1 MDNNNCMVTIS
12 MPVYKSE
19 KYIKRAFVSALNQ
32 DFKNT
37 EILIINNGSTDKS
50 MEIINEVIANYE
62 GNKEIRIIKR
72 DVNIGLGDARNL
84 AIEHAKGEYLFFM
97 DSDDEITTD
106 CISKLYGKMNQL
118 DVDFVAGS
126 VILKGFTSLRV
137 IGCFN
142 KYKDELIQGESSLS
156 NYVYLK
162 KNHLN
167 ITTWNKLYSVSFLRN
182 NNILC
187 EPTHLNEDE
196 LFTFK
201 VILKT
206 KSCFLSSDETY
217 HYYMNEDS
225 AMGTH
230 RNSFNEFLC
239 NQMVEIIRNK
249 IKLINEYEHSLLVDT
264 IIVSILYQSL
274 SNAYA
279 IYRFPNV
286 NNEILERTLKHLLS
300 TNLSFKQVIQLKC
313 KTLTPIFIYMYMKLP
328 FYVKV
333 KTLTLLY
340 ILNFNWF
347 NRILFLKNK

>member
-1 MDNNNCMVTIS
+1 MVSIS

>member
-1 MDNNNCMVTIS
+1 MDNNCMVTIS
-12 MPVYKSE
+12 MPIYKSE
-19 KYIKRAFVSALNQ
+19 KYVKRAFLSALNQ
-32 DFKNT
+32 DFENI

-72 DVNIGLGDARNL
+72 DINIGLGDARNL
-84 AIEHAKGEYLFFM
+84 AIKHAKGEYLFFM

-106 CISKLYGKMNQL
+106 CISKLYGKMSQF

-126 VILKGFTSLRV
+126 VMLKGFTSLRV

-142 KYKDELIQGESSLS
+142 KYKDELIQGQSSLA

-162 KNHLN
+162 KNSFN
-167 ITTWNKLYSVSFLRN
+167 ITTWNKLYNANFLRN

-201 VILKT
+201 VILNA

-217 HYYMNEDS
+217 NYYMNEDS
-225 AMGTH
+225 AMGIH
-230 RNSFNEFLC
+230 RKSFNEFMC
-239 NQMVEIIRNK
+239 NQMIEIMRNK
-249 IKLINEYEHSLLVDT
+249 MKIINEYEHSLLVDT
-264 IIVSILYQSL
+264 IITSILYQSL
-274 SNAYA
+274 SVAYA

-286 NNEILERTLKHLLS
+286 NNEILEKTLKELLS
-300 TNLSFKQVIQLKC
+300 TNLSFKQVIYLKC
-313 KTLTPIFIYMYMKLP
+313 KTSIPIFIYMYMKLP
-328 FYVKV
+328 FCVKV

-340 ILNFNWF
+340 VLNFNWF
-347 NRILFLKNK
+347 KRILFLEKK